1 MECLAQILIGDLLR
15 PELAAEPEKAGG
27 SKGSSRAGSRQEEN
41 MDGDHEE
48 HEEEEEEEEQGPV
61 IKAIP
66 TFILCGTLQV
76 TSKICKLNEHQHQ
89 HQHSLTLSNIRG
101 LYSGQTLLPVQSR
114 QTQETSFAQWNGT
127 R

>member
-1 MECLAQILIGDLLR
+1 MESLAQILIGDLLR

-48 HEEEEEEEEQGPV
+48 QEEEEEEEQGPV

-76 TSKICKLNEHQHQ
+76 TSKIYKLNRD
-89 HQHSLTLSNIRG
+89 LFPIKLLSC
-101 LYSGQTLLPVQSR
+101 
-114 QTQETSFAQWNGT
+114 
-127 R
+127 

>member
-1 MECLAQILIGDLLR
+1 MECLAQILIVDLLR

-48 HEEEEEEEEQGPV
+48 QEEEEEEEEEQGPV

-76 TSKICKLNEHQHQ
+76 TSKIKKLNE
-89 HQHSLTLSNIRG
+89 
-101 LYSGQTLLPVQSR
+101 
-114 QTQETSFAQWNGT
+114 
-127 R
+127 

>member
-1 MECLAQILIGDLLR
+1 MECSAQILIGDLLR

-48 HEEEEEEEEQGPV
+48 QEEEEQGPV

-76 TSKICKLNEHQHQ
+76 TSKIKKLNK
-89 HQHSLTLSNIRG
+89 
-101 LYSGQTLLPVQSR
+101 
-114 QTQETSFAQWNGT
+114 
-127 R
+127 

>member
-48 HEEEEEEEEQGPV
+48 QEEEEEEEEQGPV

-76 TSKICKLNEHQHQ
+76 TSKIYKLNEHQHQ
-89 HQHSLTLSNIRG
+89 HQHSQTLSNIRE
-101 LYSGQTLLPVQSR
+101 LYSGQTLLLVQSR